1 MILIQRAA
9 KAEARSIISQTRLL
23 AYMDMDQIQE
33 ILGFV
38 SMMKNIQQFHLG
50 ICVLSLYSV
59 YITPIVESITIQPKE
74 KKYIRL

>member
-1 MILIQRAA
+1 
-9 KAEARSIISQTRLL
+9 
-23 AYMDMDQIQE
+23 MDMDQIQE